1 MEGADWWRGP
11 EGEGKEGGRREP
23 APPDPPP
30 QAARR
35 GAGRARR
42 SMGEAG
48 EEFQSE
54 SELRA

>member
-1 MEGADWWRGP
+1 MARAGG
-11 EGEGKEGGRREP
+11 GGEGGR
-23 APPDPPP
+23 AAGTSPPRTPLP